1 MVRINEEKCI
11 GCGYCVRDCP
21 VGAMSLSRKKA
32 VVDEALCTECRACIR
47 VCEQGAIEASSQSQP
62 GAVRCE
68 ACPVN
73 CMINPG
79 KLGACHRYTNE
90 KGQLKRITRLHTY
103 EDVRDIVGRL
113 PEAPIRRPLITG
125 IGAGTTYPDCKPAP
139 YIVKGKQEGVDVV
152 TVVTEA
158 PLSYSSLLIKIDT
171 DMPVGEE
178 GAGVYVGKTKVGLV
192 TTEQYGSKMLS
203 LGGANLLTGPGGIV
217 VARTIANAANREAI
231 KIRVEGGARLELQI
245 GKAPIIDGNVPAS
258 MRVGC
263 GSATMGLFAP
273 LFLKAADEVI
283 VLDSHLTS
291 LMSEH
296 AAGRF
301 AGARPTGVK
310 LRFKMSTPGRYFG
323 DHGKGWGGT
332 SIEDPAEVIEAIDMK
347 VAWPGMKIL
356 ITETTGSKGAMF
368 EVQDDGT
375 LRSIGLTGAAQEVLS
390 AISSTCEPSRVSA
403 LYMGGTG
410 GSARAGVAKH
420 PIKLTQAIHSAK
432 ANLTIGGAQPFI
444 LPGGG
449 INFLVDVEKVKKG
462 AFYWTPTPATICPVE
477 YTMTLE
483 DYEQMGG
490 HVEVMKPFEAVVPAP
505 VMD

>member
-1 MVRINEEKCI
+1 VGAISLSGKKVVVDGELCT
-11 GCGYCVRDCP
+11 GCG
-21 VGAMSLSRKKA
+21 
-32 VVDEALCTECRACIR
+32 TCIR
-47 VCEQGAIEASSQSQP
+47 VCEQEAIELTSYSMP

-68 ACPVN
+68 ACPVR
-73 CMINPG
+73 CTINPG
-79 KLGACHRYTNE
+79 RFGACHRYTNE
-90 KGQLKRITRLHTY
+90 QGRLKRITRLHTY
-103 EDVRDIVGRL
+103 EDVKDIVGQL

-139 YIVKGKQEGVDVV
+139 YIVKGKQDGVDVV

-158 PLSYSSLLIKIDT
+158 PLSYSSLLLKIDT
-171 DMPVGEE
+171 DLPVGDE

-203 LGGANLLTGPGGIV
+203 LGGPNLLTGPGGVV
-217 VARTIANAANREAI
+217 VARTIVDAANRET
-231 KIRVEGGARLELQI
+231 IRLRVKGGARLKLQV
-245 GKAPIIDGNVPAS
+245 GKAPIIDGSIPAG

-332 SIEDPAEVIEAIDMK
+332 SVEDPAEVIEGIDMK
-347 VAWPGMKIL
+347 VGWPGMKIL

-368 EVQDDGT
+368 EVQPDGS
-375 LRSIGLTGAAQEVLS
+375 LKLIGLTDMAREVLS

-462 AFYWTPTPATICPVE
+462 AFYWTPTPATICPIE

-483 DYEQMGG
+483 DYEKMGG
-490 HVEVMKPFEAVVPAP
+490 HVEAMKPFDAIIPRP